1 MDMALKDLF
10 KAGDL
15 IQWSDQDDFPMSEN
29 LGIILS
35 IRQPG
40 AARVRWLV
48 PYTILG
54 GSRTIRED
62 NVDLKH
68 YEVISEIK
76 NV

>member
-1 MDMALKDLF
+1 MTLSALF
-10 KAGDL
+10 KVGDL
-15 IQWSDQDDFPMSEN
+15 IQWQDQDDFPMSEN

-40 AARVRWLV
+40 EARVRWLV

-54 GSRTIRED
+54 GNRTILED
-62 NVDLKH
+62 NVNLKY